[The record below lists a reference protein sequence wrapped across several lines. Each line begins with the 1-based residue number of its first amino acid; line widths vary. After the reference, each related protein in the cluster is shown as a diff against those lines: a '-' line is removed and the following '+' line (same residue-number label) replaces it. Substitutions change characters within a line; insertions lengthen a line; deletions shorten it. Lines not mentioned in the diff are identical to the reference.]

1 MESNEASLST
11 SPSSFSLS
19 QQRHFY
25 LAVDRLQFKME
36 TLVDLLSMAGRLRS
50 LPIVVSCSTRDE
62 LDAVCYALSSL
73 SHITIDALYS
83 DLPEAERA
91 RVFSRFRQATMRWNK
106 QATGKHGDAGE
117 TEKEEE
123 KSHVIVVT
131 DVCLPLVNSGESPI
145 YARVLVNY
153 ELPTKKETYMR
164 RMATCLAADGIAI
177 NMVVGGEVVALKS
190 IEEST
195 GLLIDEMPI
204 DIFEM
209 L

>member
-1 MESNEASLST
+1 MEPNEAPLST
-11 SPSSFSLS
+11 SPSSFSFS
-19 QQRHFY
+19 PQRHFY

-36 TLVDLLSMAGRLRS
+36 TLVDLLNMAGRLRS

-62 LDAVCYALSSL
+62 LDAVCSALSSL

-83 DLPEAERA
+83 DLFEAGRA
-91 RVFSRFRQATMRWNK
+91 RVLARFRQATMRWNK
-106 QATGKHGDAGE
+106 QATAEHGDAGE

-123 KSHVIVVT
+123 KSHLIVVT

-145 YARVLVNY
+145 SARVLINY

-164 RMATCLAADGIAI
+164 RMATCLAADGIVI
-177 NMVVGGEVVALKS
+177 NMVVGGEVVTLKN
-190 IEEST
+190 IEESS
-195 GLLIDEMPI
+195 GLLIEEMPI
-204 DIFEM
+204 NIFEM